1 MTDLTASRPT
11 ACRATASPAAADH
24 ARPVRL
30 DRGSL
35 RLVGDLPAA
44 ARRAFGL
51 ALALERGRLDVRVPD
66 GRAFR
71 VEGRLPGP
79 EARIDIHDWRFARRV
94 LAAGDVGVGE
104 SYIAGEWSSPAVA
117 TVLELFAVNRHATFE
132 RLAARP
138 LVRALLRVRHW
149 LNRNTRTG
157 SRRNISAHYDLGNA
171 FYAAWLDET
180 MTYSAGLFATGAND
194 LASAQREKYRA
205 LARAARIEPDH
216 HVLEIGCGWGGFAA
230 FAAAEIGAR
239 VTALTISREQHD
251 YARRRI
257 QEAGLGDRVDV
268 QLRDYRDERGT
279 YDRIASIEMLEAVG
293 ERYWPVYFRSL
304 VERLKP
310 GGAAGLQ
317 TIVIRDDL
325 FDSYRRTPDFIQRH
339 VFPGGMLPSPAR
351 LAALGR
357 SVGLDLVAERAF
369 GADYARTL
377 AEWRARFRRAWPEI
391 VPLGFDERFR
401 RLWEFYLS
409 YCEAGFRSGNV
420 DVRQVVFTRPG

>member
-1 MTDLTASRPT
+1 MTDQTASCPTAARPT
-11 ACRATASPAAADH
+11 ASQPAADH
-24 ARPVRL
+24 ARPIRL
-30 DRGSL
+30 ERGDL
-35 RLVGDLPAA
+35 RPVGDLPAV
-44 ARRAFGL
+44 ARRAFAL
-51 ALALERGRLDVRVPD
+51 ALAVERGRLDVRVPD
-66 GRAFR
+66 GRTFR

-79 EARIDIHDWRFARRV
+79 QAEIEIRDWRFVRRV

-104 SYIAGEWSSPAVA
+104 AYIAGEWSSPAVA
-117 TVLELFAVNRHATFE
+117 TVLELFAVNRRTTFE
-132 RLAARP
+132 P
-138 LVRALLRVRHW
+138 LTAHPLMRALLKVRHW
-149 LNRNTRTG
+149 LNRNTRAG

-180 MTYSAGLFATGAND
+180 MTYSAGLFATGADD

-205 LARAARIEPDH
+205 LARAARIEPGH
-216 HVLEIGCGWGGFAA
+216 RVLEIGCGWGGFAA
-230 FAAAEIGAR
+230 FAAGEIGAR

-251 YARRRI
+251 HARRRVH
-257 QEAGLGDRVDV
+257 EAGLADRVEV
-268 QLRDYRDERGT
+268 VLRDYRDERGT

-351 LAALGR
+351 LADLGR
-357 SVGLDLVAERAF
+357 SAGLDLVAERAF

-391 VPLGFDERFR
+391 APLGFDERFR

-409 YCEAGFRSGNV
+409 YCEAGFRAGNV
-420 DVRQVVFTRPG
+420 DVRQVVFARPA